1 MRVGIVAAREG
12 AEMYSAL
19 VRAAGMEPLAWSGA
33 GVPEGV
39 RAVDQLAGEVDVL
52 LIALPAD
59 QIRRTVRALGPGP
72 ADRVVLAGRGFE
84 PRTGLRLSEVVES
97 ETACLR
103 VGVLAGP
110 ILPGEVRRGSP
121 SAGVC
126 ASRFDEVAETTAR
139 ALHSSLCRVYPSP
152 DLVGVEL
159 SGALVE
165 VVQAALGTARGLG
178 LGVGTQALVVSRGI
192 AEGSRLASHSG
203 GDPRTF
209 AGLAGAGE
217 LIACL
222 GVPDHGG
229 LHRGLA
235 LARGET
241 DLPLAALCARLLEL
255 EPDLPITAGLLRVAR
270 GEIRAVDALNGLLAR
285 GTREEFTG

>member
-1 MRVGIVAAREG
+1 MKVGIVAGREST
-12 AEMYSAL
+12 EMYATL
-19 VRAAGMEPLAWSGA
+19 LRAAGMAPIAWSGA
-33 GVPEGV
+33 AVPDGVPG
-39 RAVDQLAGEVDVL
+39 ADHLAGQVDLL

-59 QIRRTVRALGPGP
+59 QVRETVRALRPGP
-72 ADRVVLAGRGFE
+72 ADRVVLASRGFE
-84 PRTGLRLSEVVES
+84 SGTGLRLSEVVEA

-110 ILPGEVRRGSP
+110 ILPGEVRRKSP

-126 ASRFDEVAETTAR
+126 ASRFDEVAEASAR
-139 ALHSSLCRVYPSP
+139 ALHSPLCRVYPSP
-152 DLVGVEL
+152 DLTGVEL

-192 AEGSRLASHSG
+192 AEGSRLATHLG

-222 GVPDHGG
+222 GVPDHDG

-241 DLPLAALCARLLEL
+241 DPALAALCARLLEL
-255 EPDLPITAGLLRVAR
+255 ERDLPITAGLLRVAR
-270 GEIRAVDALNGLLAR
+270 GEVRAVDALNGLLAR
-285 GTREEFTG
+285 ETREEFEA